1 MALAETLTTTNGT
14 AHTMAGVLTTDVTM
28 HERYQAL
35 DHVTLRARGYTVTA
49 GAGERVKGH
58 EFHFSSA
65 SPARDTRFAFD
76 MVCGTGI
83 DGDHDGLT
91 EYTTVGTYCHV
102 HPESGAFD
110 RFSDSL

>member
-1 MALAETLTTTNGT
+1 MALAETLTTTDGT
-14 AHTMAGVLTTDVTM
+14 THTKASVLPTDVTM

-35 DHVTLRARGYTVTA
+35 DHVTLRARGDTVTA
-49 GAGERVKGH
+49 GAGERVQGH

-76 MVCGTGI
+76 MVRGTGI

-110 RFSDSL
+110 RFTNSL